1 MVKNIEQVSPN
12 PKIFRN
18 SLLSAIFL
26 KFIYFCTYQGFELCL
41 KIEPDSSFF
50 QPGDL
55 DSLDTTKFN
64 TTSRITLDTNTF
76 WLDARQG
83 SASCDVPEIAVLG
96 DEYYK
101 LIHGGGN

>member
-1 MVKNIEQVSPN
+1 MIKNLKIGFPN
-12 PKIFRN
+12 PKIFRT
-18 SLLSAIFL
+18 SSPSAFFL
-26 KFIYFCTYQGFELCL
+26 KFINFCTHQGFELCL

-55 DSLDTTKFN
+55 DSLDATKFN

-83 SASCDVPEIAVLG
+83 SASCDLPEIAILG